1 MGADGEADSE
11 FATAEAAAEVGAV
24 VREEEGENRARRW
37 LWGTGSSSTS

>member
-24 VREEEGENRARRW
+24 VREEEGEKIGRAHV
-37 LWGTGSSSTS
+37 